1 MAAPQRR
8 YRAPLPT
15 GPVAPPIERERGA
28 GGGAARRKA
37 AGRHRRF
44 AVVVVVPVLLMLGSV
59 YLHTVSAGLTG
70 RVASLEER
78 LAQTRA
84 EGERLEVRVAEL
96 SRADR
101 VRPLA
106 TEKLGMQDPDGE
118 DLEVYKVDREDGAR
132 DGGQEKGGKPR

>member
-15 GPVAPPIERERGA
+15 GPVAPPLERA
-28 GGGAARRKA
+28 KPGAARRKA
-37 AGRHRRF
+37 AGHRRRF

-59 YLHTVSAGLTG
+59 YLHTISASLTG
-70 RVASLEER
+70 RVAFLEQR

-101 VRPLA
+101 IRPLA
-106 TEKLGMQDPDGE
+106 TEKLGMRDPRGK
-118 DLEVYKVDREDGAR
+118 DLEVYEAAREDGVR
-132 DGGQEKGGKPR
+132 DGGEKKGETPR